1 MKFLADENFSKPLVK
16 KIQNLGFSVKTV
28 QQRSL
33 QGSSDQVVADLAK
46 TEERVILTFDKN
58 FLRDQLLQTPLV
70 IFDFPRVPTQE
81 IVSQVEGFI
90 NALQKQDLSK
100 KKVFK
105 FSKSG
110 LEEFQRI

>member
-16 KIQNLGFSVKTV
+16 KIQN
-28 QQRSL
+28 
-33 QGSSDQVVADLAK
+33 
-46 TEERVILTFDKN
+46 
-58 FLRDQLLQTPLV
+58 FLKGQLLQVPLV

-81 IVSQVEGFI
+81 IILKVEDFI
-90 NALQKQDLSK
+90 SALQKQDLSK
-100 KKVFK
+100 KKVLK

>member
-1 MKFLADENFSKPLVK
+1 MKFLADENFPKPLVK
-16 KIQNLGFSVKTV
+16 KLQNLGFSVKTV
-28 QQRSL
+28 QQKSL
-33 QGSSDQVVADLAK
+33 QGSSDQVVANLAQ

-58 FLRDQLLQTPLV
+58 FLKGQLLQVPLV

-81 IVSQVEGFI
+81 IVIKIEAFI
-90 NALQKQDLSK
+90 STLQKQDLSK
-100 KKVFK
+100 QKVLK